1 MVGITPTGFISFLPS
16 CYGGQTSDKF
26 ITRDSGF
33 YDLLLERVDEVI
45 QAWIFKFKK
54 FCYFFFCRLVVPLR
68 ARKKNQKIKSK
79 VKKTKDDAHV
89 ERAVN

>member
-45 QAWIFKFKK
+45 TGMDFQIQEVLLLLFLQIG
-54 FCYFFFCRLVVPLR
+54 CSTT
-68 ARKKNQKIKSK
+68 RKKKKKKNK
-79 VKKTKDDAHV
+79 V
-89 ERAVN
+89 